1 MKEKINDINLIK
13 EAFNIFLNNHLDINS
28 LISFATL
35 NNIDIE
41 DLMFQINKYIKRSEE
56 PCMTPEQR
64 EKYLALKPR
73 KKNKNEIELKEKH
86 KKVDN
91 SVLLGKE
98 AYEALIESHYDKA
111 SLKPIMNRVFI
122 SEETLIDYIRNYRQ
136 RVVDPKPT
144 LEQEIEYID
153 GVYRHNK
160 TYKIIYDLLD
170 ASLDNLDDKIKMCSK
185 EVLLNTLDK
194 FNKTLASRK
203 YTYQLAILRDKIN
216 EVFEQSYDAGG
227 YHNQFSKKI
236 GDILEEYILSNYYV
250 ITTVLIKHDIV
261 MSTFY
266 ATTNHYKDIDPKF
279 NTIYQKYLIISKE
292 RQDKFLIL
300 IQAIFDKM
308 EQNKYY
314 NLIDLCMD
322 IDTTIEDF
330 LFMINRIVKLGFIS
344 TGMAKNLNNMIGR
357 YVTGNSRTIM
367 NQEKLAALKYTYNGV
382 MLTPELKKEVV
393 AFLNLYNAPITSI
406 TIILTFEKYVR
417 GEINFSY
424 QM

>member
-1 MKEKINDINLIK
+1 MKEKINDINLVK

-122 SEETLIDYIRNYRQ
+122 GEETLIDYIRKYRQ

-144 LEQEIEYID
+144 LEQEIEYND
-153 GVYRHNK
+153 GVNRHNK
-160 TYKIIYDLLD
+160 TYKVIYELLD
-170 ASLDNLDDKIKMCSK
+170 APLDELDDKIKLHSK
-185 EVLLNTLDK
+185 EVLLDRLEK
-194 FNKTLASRK
+194 FKKSLAAKK
-203 YTYQLAILRDKIN
+203 YAYQLEILPDKIT
-216 EVFEQSYDAGG
+216 EVFERGYDVDG
-227 YHNQFSKKI
+227 YSSPVAKKF
-236 GDILEEYILSNYYV
+236 GDILEEYIFSDYYT
-250 ITTVLIKHDIV
+250 ITTILIRKDVV
-261 MSTFY
+261 MAAFD
-266 ATTNHYKDIDPKF
+266 ATANRYKDSDPKF
-279 NTIYQKYLIISKE
+279 KAIYEKYLVVSKE
-292 RQDKFLIL
+292 RQDKFLAL

-308 EQNKYY
+308 RQNKFY
-314 NLIDLCMD
+314 NLVDLCMD
-322 IDTTIEDF
+322 IDTTIDDF
-330 LFMINRIVKLGFIS
+330 LFMLNRTAKLGFIS
-344 TGMAKNLNNMIGR
+344 VGMAKNVNDMIGK
-357 YVTGNSRTIM
+357 YASGNSRTTM
-367 NQEKLAALKYTYNGV
+367 NQEKLDALKYTYNGV
-382 MLTPELKKEVV
+382 TLTPELKKEIV

-406 TIILTFEKYVR
+406 TIVLTFEKYVR